1 MNWDKDR
8 HKIVW
13 KLQGNKLQILA
24 NILWIKN
31 SHFFKLKKMDFEG

>member
-24 NILWIKN
+24 NTLWIKN
-31 SHFFKLKKMDFEG
+31 SHFEVKEDGL